1 MNTRAGSRNARSSP
15 LSPPARSRI
24 PLSLLAA
31 LVLHAA
37 GLLFVRALPPRPL
50 ELSTIGHAFE
60 RAPELWIDLRPIDPA
75 SLPPRSAL
83 ETPAPAPEPA
93 PRMAAGLPRTTM
105 PAGEEPEPVPPA
117 PDAPPPSRPAPSTT
131 GASEYDGPPGE
142 PSRVGPLAGA
152 PIWAVPGAMPREAA
166 PSPAPIRPTAHGVL
180 AGSAEQ
186 AKFPAAGTLA
196 SAIAE
201 GVRSSSTPPES
212 DSTFLLTLD
221 ARGQI
226 ASVDVVAAKGGDRG
240 EWERIARAVKERLAG
255 RVFPMPTT
263 FAGGGRVFVGV
274 TSRLTMPDGTA
285 HGIPSP
291 KPALIG
297 GSTSIITLPGV
308 RDDRWASPMT
318 STDLP
323 PDAVMIGI
331 KFDFDIA
338 NLGAKRRRVV
348 HTQVHAEPIGA
359 ALPPPAAP

>member
-1 MNTRAGSRNARSSP
+1 M
-15 LSPPARSRI
+15 SPPARSRI

-31 LVLHAA
+31 LILHAA
-37 GLLFVRALPPRPL
+37 GLLFARALPPRPL

-60 RAPELWIDLRPIDPA
+60 RSPELWIDLRPIEA
-75 SLPPRSAL
+75 ASSLPPRGAL
-83 ETPAPAPEPA
+83 ETPSPAPETT
-93 PRMAAGLPRTTM
+93 PRVAVLPRHTT
-105 PAGEEPEPVPPA
+105 PEGEVPEPVPLA
-117 PDAPPPSRPAPSTT
+117 PDAPPPSRPAPSAT

-142 PSRVGPLAGA
+142 PSHAGRLAGT
-152 PIWAVPGAMPREAA
+152 PIWAIPGAMPREAA
-166 PSPAPIRPTAHGVL
+166 PTPAPIRPTAQAVL

-186 AKFPAAGTLA
+186 ARFPAAGTLA

-226 ASVDVVAAKGGDRG
+226 ASVEVVAAKGGDRK
-240 EWERIARAVKERLAG
+240 EWERIARAVKEQLAG
-255 RVFPMPTT
+255 RVFPMPTA
-263 FAGGGRVFVGV
+263 FAGGGRVFVSA

-285 HGIPSP
+285 HGIPNP

-297 GSTSIITLPGV
+297 GNTSIITLPGV

-338 NLGAKRRRVV
+338 NVGAKRRRVV
-348 HTQVHAEPIGA
+348 HTRVHAEPIGA